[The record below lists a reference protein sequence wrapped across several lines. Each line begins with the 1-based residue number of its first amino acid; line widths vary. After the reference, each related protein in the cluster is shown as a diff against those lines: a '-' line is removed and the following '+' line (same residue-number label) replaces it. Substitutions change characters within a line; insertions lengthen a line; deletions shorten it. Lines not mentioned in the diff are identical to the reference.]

1 MDKNSEANQEK
12 MHHIINLPKK
22 KKKNKIHVLTQ
33 RLTKSHRAIN
43 VEVAA
48 KLD

>member
-1 MDKNSEANQEK
+1 MDKNSKANQKK

-22 KKKNKIHVLTQ
+22 KNVLTQ

>member
-1 MDKNSEANQEK
+1 MDKNSEANQKK

-22 KKKNKIHVLTQ
+22 KKKHVLTQ

>member
-1 MDKNSEANQEK
+1 MDKNSEANQKK

-22 KKKNKIHVLTQ
+22 KKNKKHVLTQ